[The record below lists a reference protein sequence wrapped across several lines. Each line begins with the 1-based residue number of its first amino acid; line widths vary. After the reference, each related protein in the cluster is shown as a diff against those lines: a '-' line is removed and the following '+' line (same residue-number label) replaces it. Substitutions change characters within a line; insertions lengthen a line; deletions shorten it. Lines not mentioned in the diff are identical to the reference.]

1 MGPKLE
7 VNMTESNGPSPS
19 LYDLLNSTER
29 GTIDP
34 NAVNDLTPEEAQEVR
49 GVVEEVAQNPS
60 ALSDTS
66 ILKGFTSQ
74 MIQAL
79 TQQLLQN
86 EDPNTMTVP
95 PDERKASPNIPPWWM
110 LDPALV
116 TLIQQNPDLV
126 NLINQ
131 NPDLINAIQQ
141 NPDLIDAFQQN
152 PDLVDAFQQN
162 PDLVD
167 VVNNTPVVIDVMANN
182 PAFTTA
188 VNNNPPLVPA
198 MIDNPRIIH
207 TMKNDPVAVNK
218 LADNPALVAQYA
230 VVNNNIVN
238 TNILQSGQEGAAMAT
253 VDPDL
258 LDPAAPG
265 PTIDPALLD
274 PAAPG
279 PTIDPNALDPNAPG
293 PTVDPSTLDPGPPE
307 PGVVPESDAPDQDFD
322 DTLNP

>member
-95 PDERKASPNIPPWWM
+95 PDERKASPNKPPWWM

-116 TLIQQNPDLV
+116 T
-126 NLINQ
+126 LINQ

-279 PTIDPNALDPNAPG
+279 PT
-293 PTVDPSTLDPGPPE
+293 VDPSALDPGPPE

>member
-131 NPDLINAIQQ
+131 NPDLIN
-141 NPDLIDAFQQN
+141 
-152 PDLVDAFQQN
+152 
-162 PDLVD
+162 

-279 PTIDPNALDPNAPG
+279 PT
-293 PTVDPSTLDPGPPE
+293 VDPSALDPGPPE

>member
-126 NLINQ
+126 NL
-131 NPDLINAIQQ
+131 
-141 NPDLIDAFQQN
+141 
-152 PDLVDAFQQN
+152 
-162 PDLVD
+162 
-167 VVNNTPVVIDVMANN
+167 VNNTPVVIDVMANN

-218 LADNPALVAQYA
+218 LADNPALR
-230 VVNNNIVN
+230 
-238 TNILQSGQEGAAMAT
+238 
-253 VDPDL
+253 
-258 LDPAAPG
+258 
-265 PTIDPALLD
+265 
-274 PAAPG
+274 
-279 PTIDPNALDPNAPG
+279 
-293 PTVDPSTLDPGPPE
+293 
-307 PGVVPESDAPDQDFD
+307 
-322 DTLNP
+322 